1 MPEGPTIVILREQV
15 ERFAGCRI
23 LRAEGNARIDMTRLT
38 GRPVEAFRSWGK
50 HFLID
55 LPGFALRVHFLMF
68 GSYTIDERKPREP
81 RLSLGFQTGELNLY
95 SCAIRL
101 IEGDLDQAYDW
112 RGDVMS
118 DAWDPRAAGRKLRA
132 MPDRLVCDA
141 LLDQDVFAGVGNI
154 IKNEVLYRI
163 RVHPLSRVGALPP
176 AKLRELVR
184 QAREYS
190 FEFLEWKKQFVLRQ
204 HWLAH
209 NKGICARCGR
219 KLVRAYLGETDRRTF
234 FCAHDQ
240 KLYATPAQARVAART
255 VANARKGG
263 RRPVARAEPPLERST
278 EPATRQQQARGQV
291 MRAPVARGTKAA
303 LKRSRAS

>member
-23 LRAEGNARIDMTRLT
+23 IRAEGNARVDMARLT
-38 GRPVEAFRSWGK
+38 GRRVEAFRSWGK

-55 LPGFALRVHFLMF
+55 LHGFALRVHFLMF

-81 RLSLGFQTGELNLY
+81 RLSLAFPTGELNLY
-95 SCAIRL
+95 SCAIRV
-101 IEGDLDQAYDW
+101 IEGDLDAAYDW

-118 DAWDPRAAGRKLRA
+118 DAWDARAACRKLRA

-141 LLDQDVFAGVGNI
+141 LLDQEVFAGVGNI

-176 AKLRELVR
+176 AKLRELVK
-184 QAREYS
+184 QARQYS

-209 NKGICARCGR
+209 NKGTCDGCGR

-240 KLYATPAQARVAART
+240 RLYATPAQARAAART
-255 VANARKGG
+255 VASARKGG
-263 RRPVARAEPPLERST
+263 RRLPTRAEPPLERST
-278 EPATRQQQARGQV
+278 ERATRRLPRRGQAT
-291 MRAPVARGTKAA
+291 RTPAAHKTKA
-303 LKRSRAS
+303 RRQRFRAS